1 MVDARFADVLIVYF
15 HRKGAV
21 AFSDQKRSAEI
32 GKRTHKYHE
41 GGGKYGRHAQRQYDR
56 QKSPPAGAS
65 HICGSFEQR
74 IVDVFQRAR
83 NIEKH
88 ERKEFCRQHEQDPL
102 KSVDVRHYDIERRL
116 QKFRDKPRTAEQQN
130 PRIRTD
136 KRRGHGSEHD
146 QNLQQL
152 PTFDF
157 VDIVQVCKRH
167 ADDET
172 NDRNAYRNF
181 KTVEQRNKIIRIA
194 EKLFKISERKRAC
207 RIVAYGLRYD
217 F

>member
-21 AFSDQKRSAEI
+21 AFSDQKRSTEI
-32 GKRTHKYHE
+32 GKRAHKHHE
-41 GGGKYGRHAQRQYDR
+41 SGGEYGRHTQRQYDR
-56 QKSPPAGAS
+56 QKSPPASAS

-83 NIEKH
+83 NVEEH
-88 ERKEFCRQHEQDPL
+88 ERKELCRQHEQDPF

-130 PRIRTD
+130 PRIRAD
-136 KRRGHGSEHD
+136 KRCGHGSQHD
-146 QNLQQL
+146 QNLQHL
-152 PTFDF
+152 PAFDF
-157 VDIVQVCKRH
+157 VDIVQIRERY
-167 ADDET
+167 ADDEAD
-172 NDRNAYRNF
+172 NRNAYRNF

-194 EKLFKISERKRAC
+194 EKLFKISERKCAC
-207 RIVAYGLRYD
+207 RVVADGLRYD